1 MKVQTLEDKINSVG
15 NPVDMLRNAQVGP
28 YVFPIPSEFT
38 NWRDEQEAWLQ
49 TAALM
54 DLSYHM
60 TDIYFEGPDVYRL
73 LADTGV
79 NSFENFRPMKAKQ
92 FVACN
97 DDGYVIGDAILFH
110 HAENKVSI
118 VGRPCAQNWVAFH
131 AETGDYDVKVTRDD
145 RALDNDQ
152 QRFIYRYQVQG
163 PNAWKIL
170 EKAVDGPLP
179 EVKFFN
185 MTDLKIAG
193 KAARGLNHGMSR
205 TGGLEIW
212 GPHAEG
218 QAVKAALLR
227 AGEEFG
233 LKQVGSRAY
242 STVSI
247 ESGWIPSPTPAIY
260 TGEKMKPY
268 REWLRADG
276 FEAKASLGGS
286 FYSDNIQDYYQ
297 TPWDLGYGRHIAF
310 DHDFI
315 GREALEEMADK
326 PHRKK
331 VWLKWNAEDVTRVF
345 ASMLDKGDRY
355 KYLEIPGSQYSTLPF
370 DKVLFN
376 NELVGLSTYAVYT
389 ANVRSWF
396 SLAMVDE
403 DKAID
408 GNEFVLIWGE
418 ENGGSAKPTV
428 ERHEQTEIRAVLS
441 TKRLTEDSE

>member
-1 MKVQTLEDKINSVG
+1 MKIRTLEDKIKAAGS
-15 NPVDMLRNAQVGP
+15 PVDMLRNAQVGP

-49 TAALM
+49 TAVLM

-60 TDIYFEGPDVYRL
+60 TDVYFEGPDVYRL
-73 LADTGV
+73 LSDTGV
-79 NSFENFRPMKAKQ
+79 NSFENFGPNNAKQ

-97 DDGYVIGDAILFH
+97 YDGYVIGDAILFH
-110 HAENKVSI
+110 HAANKVSL
-118 VGRPCAQNWVAFH
+118 VGRPSAQNWLAFH
-131 AETGDYDVKVTRDD
+131 ADAGDYDVQVTRDE
-145 RALDNDQ
+145 RSISNDNP
-152 QRFIYRYQVQG
+152 RFIYRYQIQG
-163 PNAWKIL
+163 PNAWKVL
-170 EKAVDGPLP
+170 EKAIDGPLP
-179 EVKFFN
+179 EVKFFH
-185 MTDLKIAG
+185 MCDIKIAG
-193 KAARGLNHGMSR
+193 KNARGLTHGMSR

-212 GPHAEG
+212 GPYNEG
-218 QAVKAALLR
+218 QEVKAALLR

-260 TGEKMKPY
+260 AGEKMKTY
-268 REWLRADG
+268 RDWLRADG
-276 FEAKASLGGS
+276 FEANASLGGS
-286 FYSDNIQDYYQ
+286 YYSDDIWDYYQ

-315 GREALEEMADK
+315 GRQALEEMADK

-345 ASMLDKGDRY
+345 ASMLEAGDRY

-370 DKVLFN
+370 DKVLHKD
-376 NELVGLSTYAVYT
+376 ELVGLSTYAVYT

-408 GNEFVLIWGE
+408 GSEVVLIWGE

-428 ERHEQTEIRAVLS
+428 ERHKQTEIRAKIS
-441 TKRLTEDSE
+441 TKRLTE